1 MRLKLPRLCSALA
14 VLALVATAY
23 AEDSSTP
30 VLRGKVFDVHD
41 GDTIKVQLDSGPIKV
56 RFHGVDA
63 PELNQ
68 AHGGESRNA
77 LLRLVNNRVVDLE
90 PIGQS
95 SYDRLVAIVYVGDV
109 NVNEAMVKSGE
120 AWAAR
125 KYLRKRDDADWCAYE
140 NAARQMRRGLWSQR
154 PEDWIDPREW
164 YHRKKRHY
172 VYKDHSAETTAKCI
186 AAIGKS

>member
-1 MRLKLPRLCSALA
+1 MRPKLPRLCSALA

-23 AEDSSTP
+23 AEDGSTP

-125 KYLRKRDDADWCAYE
+125 KYIRKRSESSWCAYE
-140 NAARQMRRGLWSQR
+140 NAARQMRRGLWSKR
-154 PEDWIDPREW
+154 SEERIDPREW

-172 VYKDHSAETTAKCI
+172 KYKDYSAETTAKCI
-186 AAIGKS
+186 AAIGKG

>member
-1 MRLKLPRLCSALA
+1 MRLNLPRLSCALA

-23 AEDSSTP
+23 ADDSSTL

-41 GDTIKVQLDSGPIKV
+41 GDTIKVQLDSGPISV
-56 RFHGVDA
+56 RFFGIDA
-63 PELNQ
+63 PELKQ
-68 AHGGESRNA
+68 AHGAESRNA
-77 LLRLVNNRVVDLE
+77 LARLVENKIVELE
-90 PIGQS
+90 PIGQT

-109 NVNEAMVKSGE
+109 NVNEEMVKSGE

-125 KYLRKRDDADWCAYE
+125 KYLRKRAESSWCAYE

-154 PEDWIDPREW
+154 PEEWIDPREW

-172 VYKDHSAETTAKCI
+172 KYKDYSAETTAKCI
-186 AAIGKS
+186 AAIGKG